1 MATIRRARRYLLSTA
16 LKTNHPEKKFHDSS
30 SKTECSSWFSSTVG
44 GGGVYHE
51 LKTSGSTVSKGLY
64 QVFVR
69 PGCGSFITGMR
80 ILVQQ
85 FLRKIQTCAPTR
97 RIYRICSCD
106 FFLFSKL
113 NRSLKIKKNR
123 TKSLKIAGQLE
134 VYPNDRTWKVFWC
147 PQKND
152 AVSVLYLA
160 VSSLKNNLNWD
171 G

>member
-1 MATIRRARRYLLSTA
+1 MSLWMTRHRRMATIRRARRYLLSTA

-30 SKTECSSWFSSTVG
+30 SKTECSSWFSSTVGG

-113 NRSLKIKKNR
+113 NRSLKIKK
-123 TKSLKIAGQLE
+123 K
-134 VYPNDRTWKVFWC
+134 
-147 PQKND
+147 
-152 AVSVLYLA
+152 
-160 VSSLKNNLNWD
+160 
-171 G
+171 